1 MLIFLYVILFL
12 LAGGNMCAMLRKT
25 AKSDPKSQLEEWRK
39 KSPWDFRRDMKIKGV
54 KEKGSSLFHISLSYI
69 YFLKVVLNHS
79 QYSKYY
85 N

>member
-39 KSPWDFRRDMKIKGV
+39 KVPEILGDTWK
-54 KEKGSSLFHISLSYI
+54 
-69 YFLKVVLNHS
+69 LKV
-79 QYSKYY
+79 
-85 N
+85 